1 MTQGQGKRIFTIGS
15 SNRNFQEF
23 LALLRVHKI
32 AVVVD
37 VRIFPYSE
45 RFPHFVKESLE
56 ENIPASGLKYRY
68 LGKELGGYRKGGYE
82 AYMGSPD
89 FAKGVEALE
98 AIGRE
103 ERAAFMCSERLPWK
117 CHRRFIA
124 LELLNRGWE
133 VVHII
138 ESNRTWQPQ
147 SR

>member
-1 MTQGQGKRIFTIGS
+1 
-15 SNRNFQEF
+15 
-23 LALLRVHKI
+23 
-32 AVVVD
+32 
-37 VRIFPYSE
+37 
-45 RFPHFVKESLE
+45 
-56 ENIPASGLKYRY
+56 
-68 LGKELGGYRKGGYE
+68 
-82 AYMGSPD
+82 MGSPD